1 MGHSSIRMT
10 ADIYTH
16 TGQADVMKDFDL
28 ITGNISEET
37 EEKTMS
43 VM

>member
-16 TGQADVMKDFDL
+16 TGQEDVMKDFDL
-28 ITGNISEET
+28 ITGDMTST
-37 EEKTMS
+37 ELS
-43 VM
+43 VMAGI